1 MGEMAIFLRK
11 LAGPAALV
19 MVLFLSPAAQAQLS
33 KGLPDFTGL
42 VQEASPAV
50 VNITTMQHTA
60 LTRRLHN
67 FNMPDVPEDS
77 PFHDLL
83 ERFLGEYGHGMRGP
97 ESESRGS
104 GFIISEDG
112 YIVTAQHVVKNADD
126 ITVRLSDG
134 RELQPKVIGTDRQ
147 YDIAL
152 LKVDAQALPT
162 VRIAPKD
169 KPVEVGEW
177 VLAIGSPFGL
187 DHSAT
192 AGIVSALGRSL
203 ENDRYVSFI
212 QTDVA
217 INPGNSGGPLFNLDG
232 EVIGVNSQIFSGTG
246 GFMGLSFA
254 IPIDAAM
261 NGVEQLR
268 THGHV
273 VRGWLGVLIQD
284 VTGELADSFG
294 MERPRGALVSQVLA
308 NSPAQQAK
316 LQPGDVILSF
326 NGEELSGSG
335 DLPPLVGA
343 SPVGGTA
350 KLGVLRAG
358 ERKEIQVQIGELPD
372 EAELAMKAGV
382 APEASVASHSDRLG
396 LEVVDPTA
404 EQREALGLSG
414 SGGVLVSR
422 VDDGPA
428 RSAGIREKD
437 VVMMVNSTPVKTSE
451 QFRALVN
458 DLPAGRS
465 VAVLVQRST
474 GPIFLALRVP
484 E

>member
-1 MGEMAIFLRK
+1 MREMAIFRRK
-11 LAGPAALV
+11 MVGLVALT
-19 MVLFLSPAAQAQLS
+19 MVLFLNAGAQAQLS

-42 VQEASPAV
+42 VKETSPAV
-50 VNITTMQHTA
+50 VNITTKQHSG
-60 LTRRLHN
+60 LPRRFHN

-83 ERFLGEYGHGMRGP
+83 ERFLGEYGHGMRGL

-104 GFIISEDG
+104 GFIISKDG
-112 YIVTAQHVVKNADD
+112 YIVTAEHVVKDADE

-134 RELQPKVIGTDRQ
+134 RELVPELVGSDRQ
-147 YDIAL
+147 YDVAL
-152 LKVDAQALPT
+152 LKVDAQDLPT

-254 IPIDAAM
+254 IPIDVAM
-261 NGVEQLR
+261 SGVEQLR
-268 THGHV
+268 TRGHV

-308 NSPAQQAK
+308 DSPAEAAK

-326 NGEELSGSG
+326 NGQELSGSG

-343 SPVGGTA
+343 SPVGADA
-350 KLGVLRAG
+350 KLQVLRAG
-358 ERKEIQVQIGELPD
+358 ERKEIQVRIGELPD
-372 EAELAMKAGV
+372 EAELAMKTATPGTPAV
-382 APEASVASHSDRLG
+382 THTDRLG
-396 LEVVDPTA
+396 LQVVDVTS

-414 SGGVLVSR
+414 SDGVLVSQ

-428 RSAGIREKD
+428 RRAGIREQD
-437 VVMMVNSTPVKTSE
+437 VVMMLNNTPVKSAE
-451 QFRALVN
+451 QFRTLVK
-458 DLPAGRS
+458 DLPEGKS